1 MESKSTRKF
10 FNSDF
15 IIKNK
20 FAFSTV
26 IILQDIYFWL
36 FGKNPPKSITVSG
49 KEFYY
54 ISQSHFVDFNYGLIN
69 QPRINKIFNELKKS
83 KIINSTILVNRHCNY
98 INFNWD
104 KIVESVL
111 NEGVLKNMES
121 NEWWKNIHDV
131 CKQKIAAEKEWERN
145 HKNKDDMLN
154 QGYEIVV
161 KNNRNYLVKKKEVKK
176 SYNKSGEEKMLLSEE
191 DMGLKPKVCKEAAAI
206 TKLILKK
213 YPELFSHKIPEIGK
227 PATKTY
233 VGICH
238 KITDIYNGNFTK
250 SRLYPFGQK
259 FFKNKQFYTEGWKDK
274 LLEVKGDWNK
284 TRKLILN
291 ALKNFKLMFD
301 ENRMP
306 YSKNYLQT
314 NLNLWFYDNVT
325 NQDEPQ
331 SQFIYSLVEPE
342 FSVKHN
348 SELKADK
355 IFDTLTDKAKKGGN
369 KLFELNENMSA
380 GIFWE
385 HVKEMVDWGK
395 LAFKNEPNIQYW
407 ISTPSELPGLFAD
420 YCEEKEISV
429 STHTLDIQKA
439 VDSNSPWTWFV
450 KDMSIKHGLN
460 PHLAECATEDDFR
473 DYYKN
478 KITFDDM
485 EEVPVF

>member
-10 FNSDF
+10 FNTDF

-20 FAFSTV
+20 INFSTV
-26 IILQDIYFWL
+26 IILQDIYFWIL
-36 FGKNPPKSITVSG
+36 SKNPPKNKIINNEVY
-49 KEFYY
+49 YY
-54 ISQSHFVDFNYGLIN
+54 ISQTHLSNFNCGLLTQPGIN
-69 QPRINKIFNELKKS
+69 WILNKLKKIG
-83 KIINSTILVNRHCNY
+83 IIKSSIVIDHHCNY
-98 INFNWD
+98 INFDWNIIKKSLLD
-104 KIVESVL
+104 KKELI
-111 NEGVLKNMES
+111 NMEN
-121 NEWWKNIHDV
+121 NEWWKRIHDFADEQINL
-131 CKQKIAAEKEWERN
+131 QKN
-145 HKNKDDMLN
+145 KNLRKDDMLN

-161 KNNRNYLVKKKEVKK
+161 KNNRNYLVKKKEVEK

-213 YPELFSHKIPEIGK
+213 YPDLFSHKIPETGK

-238 KITDIYNGNFTK
+238 KITDIYNGNFIK
-250 SRLYPFGQK
+250 SRFYPFGQK

-314 NLNLWFYDNVT
+314 NLNLWFYDNVS
-325 NQDEPQ
+325 NRDEPQ
-331 SQFIYSLVEPE
+331 SQFIYSLNEPE
-342 FSVKHN
+342 FSIKHN
-348 SELKADK
+348 SELKADR
-355 IFDTLTDKAKKGGN
+355 IFETLSNKAKRGGN

-395 LAFKNEPNIQYW
+395 LAFNNEPNIQYW
-407 ISTPSELPGLFAD
+407 FSSPSELPGLFAD
-420 YCEEKEISV
+420 YCEENDISI

-460 PHLAECATEDDFR
+460 SHLSECVTEDDFK
-473 DYYKN
+473 DCYKN
-478 KITFDDM
+478 KMTFDDM
-485 EEVPVF
+485 EEIPVF